1 MVLTALI
8 NIPDGLNATMQ
19 YIVASVLR
27 QGRIEGV
34 AMGRAIAWNEV
45 RGVVVDEMGDEAL
58 PQGIKIKIYN
68 ILDIQNSVIRLAIC
82 KLIMYLII

>member
-1 MVLTALI
+1 MVLRALI
-8 NIPDGLNATMQ
+8 NTPDGLNATMQ

-34 AMGRAIAWNEV
+34 AMGRAVTWNEV
-45 RGVVVDEMGDEAL
+45 RGVMVDEMVEELL

-68 ILDIQNSVIRLAIC
+68 IFWIFKIL
-82 KLIMYLII
+82 